1 MQNKHSALKIVGI
14 LVGAVAIIFGVLL
27 AVLLTWDW
35 DRSRPWLN
43 DKVSLAIARDFQIRG
58 HITVGWHR
66 EPGERG
72 WRSFVPWPRFTANDV
87 VIKNPAWAQ
96 KPEFA
101 TIEQI
106 RFDMNLLPL
115 FGKQIDI
122 PTIALVNPSVDLER
136 MADGRVNWVLK
147 TKSDQ
152 RSRWHVNID
161 EVAFAAGQISLEDQI
176 KKINAHA
183 EIRPVG
189 SAIQLGSLLDKS
201 ARAASGSAASMS
213 ATSVPAASG
222 SAASAASASASA
234 SASTSSKSAASA
246 SAAASMKQAATPTR
260 DAPAASSANTAAPA
274 DPSLYG
280 FAFTV
285 AGTHDK
291 FPLHGSGQFGGVL
304 SLVNASK
311 PFPLQ
316 VDLHVGD
323 NHIAVVGTITDPAK
337 IGALDLQLQ
346 LASNSMAHLY
356 ELTGITLPETP
367 PFRTRG
373 HLTGTLQKGQNV
385 FDYEKFTGHVGG
397 SDLSGSLRYQTGGT
411 RPKLSGD
418 LRSEK
423 LLFAD
428 LAPLIGAH
436 TAKDS
441 AKGTHPEVKE
451 IPGHAIP
458 ATRFRTER
466 WKSMDA
472 DVKFVGKQIIR
483 PAALP
488 VNDVSTHLKMD
499 DGVLS
504 LNPLKFGVAGGTL
517 SGNIQLNGRATPLHG
532 KFSLAAR
539 GMRLK
544 QLFPTFEP
552 MQTSFGQING
562 DADLAAVGNDPAA
575 LASSLNGEIKLLL
588 NDGAISNA
596 LLEKAGLNVANIVM
610 AKLFGDKTVK
620 INCAAADFVV
630 TKGVLNSRVF
640 ALDTTD
646 ALINVDGTVNL
657 GSEALDLNVYP
668 HTKGFRIFSLRSPL
682 YVKGTFKQPHVGVA
696 VGPLAARGA
705 AAVGLGLLN
714 PFAALAALIVPSNNS
729 ASPCPAIIADANK
742 GLRAAPHK

>member
-14 LVGAVAIIFGVLL
+14 LAATIAILFGVLL
-27 AVLLTWDW
+27 VVLLTWDW

-58 HITVGWHR
+58 HISVGWHR
-66 EPGERG
+66 EPGQHG

-96 KPEFA
+96 KPDFA
-101 TIEQI
+101 AIEQI
-106 RFDMNLLPL
+106 HFDMNLLPL

-136 MADGRVNWVLK
+136 MADGRVNWILK

-152 RSRWHVNID
+152 SSKWHVNID
-161 EVAFAAGQISLEDQI
+161 EIAFAAGQISLEDQI

-189 SAIQLGSLLDKS
+189 SAIELGKLLDKS
-201 ARAASGSAASMS
+201 THAATAHAASAPVASAPA
-213 ATSVPAASG
+213 ATVPAATVP
-222 SAASAASASASA
+222 AADTAAVASA
-234 SASTSSKSAASA
+234 K
-246 SAAASMKQAATPTR
+246 
-260 DAPAASSANTAAPA
+260 
-274 DPSLYG
+274 PSPYG

-304 SLVNASK
+304 SLVDTSK

-316 VDLHVGD
+316 ADLHVGD
-323 NHIAVVGTITDPAK
+323 NHIVVLGTITDPAK
-337 IGALDLQLQ
+337 VGALDVQLQ

-356 ELTGITLPETP
+356 GLTGITLPETP

-373 HLTGTLQKGQNV
+373 HLTGTLHKGQSV
-385 FDYEKFTGHVGG
+385 FNYEKFTGHVGS
-397 SDLSGSLRYQTGGT
+397 SDLAGSLRYETGGV

-423 LLFAD
+423 LLFTD

-441 AKGTHPEVKE
+441 AQGSHPEVKE

-466 WKSMDA
+466 WKTMDA

-483 PAALP
+483 DAALP
-488 VNDVSTHLKMD
+488 VNDMSTHLKMD

-504 LNPLKFGVAGGTL
+504 MNPLKFGVAGGTL
-517 SGNIQLNGRATPLHG
+517 SGNIQLNGRATPLRG

-552 MQTSFGQING
+552 MQTSFGQVNG
-562 DADLAAVGNDPAA
+562 DADLSAVGNDPAA
-575 LASSLNGEIKLLL
+575 LASTLDGEIKLLL

-630 TKGVLNSRVF
+630 QKGVLDSRVF

-657 GSEALDLNVYP
+657 GTEALDLNVFP

-729 ASPCPAIIADANK
+729 ASPCPAIIADASK
-742 GLRAAPHK
+742 SLRPAPRK